1 MKHQKWDWARHVPR
15 LMDELWSYSIVKYTG
30 ADWKITAKDKL
41 ENCWWRKEEEEE
53 EREKINHLL
62 TAKRNTKNSKN
73 RIHQKCENR
82 QTKAI

>member
-41 ENCWWRKEEEEE
+41 ENCW
-53 EREKINHLL
+53 
-62 TAKRNTKNSKN
+62 
-73 RIHQKCENR
+73 
-82 QTKAI
+82 